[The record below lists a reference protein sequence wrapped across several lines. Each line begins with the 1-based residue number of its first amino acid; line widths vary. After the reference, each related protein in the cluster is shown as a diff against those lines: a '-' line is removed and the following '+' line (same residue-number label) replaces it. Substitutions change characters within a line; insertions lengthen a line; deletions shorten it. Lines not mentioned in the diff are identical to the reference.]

1 MKLSHMIGKLVGVV
15 GSRFLGAALG
25 FASQFVLARLLPV
38 EDVGV
43 VFLAMSAAAF
53 ISLALIGGYAMLA
66 LTQVPRLIELGKPG
80 LLNRFHQSALWDAGV
95 MFLLSIMVVVM
106 AVWAGRLSHGQNLA
120 LIFGLLSAPISGLL
134 RYNSVVAN
142 SVRRFELSYVPDFL
156 VRPVLLLAG
165 LLVPWALGVPFG
177 LVSVLMLFVGIVY
190 VVGFGQAAMLGPKN
204 LLASGI
210 AKPRKR
216 FASAL
221 RGRVLSLTI
230 VSAVALAFADIVTL
244 TAGLILPERDVAI
257 VGVAVRLAA
266 IAGFVLQAGQQF
278 ILPDLT
284 QALVRR
290 DDGLANS
297 LLMKINLTT
306 LAVVAAALLGSIVLG
321 HYVLS
326 FFGPDYIAGA
336 TLLVL
341 FIVGQAVRGLG
352 GMNQHLLSLDGKQL
366 RTAGAC
372 LLALVIFVSLSIL
385 LCRTQGFVGMGYAVI
400 ISETA
405 WQLALAAQA
414 QKLTGRRG
422 DLLWLARNP
431 VS

>member
-15 GSRFLGAALG
+15 GSRFFGAGLG

-95 MFLLSIMVVVM
+95 MFLLSITVV
-106 AVWAGRLSHGQNLA
+106 ALIVWFGGLGYGQNFA
-120 LIFGLLSAPISGLL
+120 LMFGLLSAPVSGLL
-134 RYNSVVAN
+134 RYNSVIAN

-156 VRPVLLLAG
+156 VRPILLLAG

-177 LVSVLMLFVGIVY
+177 VVAVLMLFVGIVY
-190 VVGFGQAAMLGPKN
+190 VVGLGQAAMLGSSN
-204 LLASGI
+204 LLASGV

-244 TAGLILPERDVAI
+244 MAGLILPEHDVAI
-257 VGVAVRLAA
+257 VGVTVRLAA

-290 DDGLANS
+290 DDKLANS

-306 LAVVAAALLGSIVLG
+306 LAVVAAALLGVILLG
-321 HYVLS
+321 RYVLS
-326 FFGPDYIAGA
+326 FFGPDYVAGA
-336 TLLVL
+336 TLLTL
-341 FIVGQAVRGLG
+341 FIVAQAVRGLG
-352 GMNQHLLSLDGKQL
+352 GMNQHLLSLNGKQL

-372 LLALVIFVSLSIL
+372 LLALMIFVCLSIM

-400 ISETA
+400 MSELA

-422 DLLWLARNP
+422 DLLWLAQNP
-431 VS
+431 SK

>member
-15 GSRFLGAALG
+15 GSRFIGAGLG

-53 ISLALIGGYAMLA
+53 VSLALIGGYAMLA
-66 LTQVPRLIELGKPG
+66 LTQVPRLIELGKPR
-80 LLNRFHQSALWDAGV
+80 LLNRFHQSALWDASV
-95 MFLLSIMVVVM
+95 MLLLSIIVVALALWTVNF
-106 AVWAGRLSHGQNLA
+106 SHGQKLA
-120 LIFGLLSAPISGLL
+120 LIFGLISAPVSALL

-142 SVRRFELSYVPDFL
+142 SIRRFGLSYVPDFL
-156 VRPVLLLAG
+156 VRPALLLGG
-165 LLVPWALGVPFG
+165 LLVPWVFG
-177 LVSVLMLFVGIVY
+177 LSFGVTSVLILFVGIVY
-190 VVGFGQAAMLGPKN
+190 VVAAVQNIMLGGQS
-204 LLASGI
+204 LLAAGI
-210 AKPRKR
+210 AKPRRR
-216 FASAL
+216 FAAAL
-221 RGRVLSLTI
+221 RGRVLSLAI

-244 TAGLILPERDVAI
+244 VSGLILPEHDVAI

-290 DDGLANS
+290 DNKLASS

-306 LAVVAAALLGSIVLG
+306 LAVVVAALLGSIILG
-321 HYVLS
+321 RYVLS
-326 FFGPDYIAGA
+326 FFGPDYAAGA

-352 GMNQHLLSLDGKQL
+352 GMNQHLLSLNGKQL

-372 LLALVIFVSLSIL
+372 LLSLAIFFCLSTF
-385 LCRTQGFVGMGYAVI
+385 LCHNMGFVGMGYAVI
-400 ISETA
+400 ASELA

-422 DLLWLARNP
+422 DLLWLAQNP
-431 VS
+431 NL

>member
-1 MKLSHMIGKLVGVV
+1 
-15 GSRFLGAALG
+15 
-25 FASQFVLARLLPV
+25 
-38 EDVGV
+38 
-43 VFLAMSAAAF
+43 
-53 ISLALIGGYAMLA
+53 
-66 LTQVPRLIELGKPG
+66 
-80 LLNRFHQSALWDAGV
+80 
-95 MFLLSIMVVVM
+95 
-106 AVWAGRLSHGQNLA
+106 
-120 LIFGLLSAPISGLL
+120 L

-156 VRPVLLLAG
+156 VRPILLLLG
-165 LLVPWALGVPFG
+165 LLVPWALGLSFG
-177 LVSVLMLFVGIVY
+177 VISVLILFVSIVY
-190 VVGFGQAAMLGPKN
+190 VVAIGQSLMLGAQN
-204 LLASGI
+204 LVAAGI
-210 AKPRKR
+210 AKPRR
-216 FASAL
+216 GFAVAL

-244 TAGLILPERDVAI
+244 VAGLILPEHDVAI

-297 LLMKINLTT
+297 LLMKINMTT
-306 LAVVAAALLGSIVLG
+306 LAVVAAALLGSIFLG
-321 HYVLS
+321 RYVLS
-326 FFGPDYIAGA
+326 FFGPDYVVGA

-352 GMNQHLLSLDGKQL
+352 GMNQHLLSINGKQM

-372 LLALVIFVSLSIL
+372 LLALAIFLCLAIL
-385 LCRTQGFVGMGYAVI
+385 LCRGMGFVGMGYAVI
-400 ISETA
+400 AAEVA

-414 QKLTGRRG
+414 QKLVGRRG
-422 DLLWLARNP
+422 DLLWLAQNP
-431 VS
+431 VT

>member
-1 MKLSHMIGKLVGVV
+1 MIGKLAGVV
-15 GSRFLGAALG
+15 GSRFLGAGLG

-43 VFLAMSAAAF
+43 VFLAMSSAAF

-66 LTQVPRLIELGKPG
+66 LTQVPRLMELGKPK
-80 LLNRFHQSALWDAGV
+80 LLRQFHQSALWDAGV
-95 MFLLSIMVVVM
+95 MLLVTALVVGL
-106 AVWAGRLSHGQNLA
+106 AIWSGHFTHGQKLA
-120 LIFGLLSAPISGLL
+120 LLFGLISAPVSGLL
-134 RYNSVVAN
+134 RYNSVIAN
-142 SVRRFELSYVPDFL
+142 SLRRFELSYVPDFL

-165 LLVPWALGVPFG
+165 LLVPWALGLPFG
-177 LVSVLMLFVGIVY
+177 VVAVLILFVSIVY
-190 VVGFGQAAMLGPKN
+190 VVALGQGVMLGRDN
-204 LLASGI
+204 LLVMGLH
-210 AKPRKR
+210 KPRKR
-216 FASAL
+216 FAAAL
-221 RGRVLSLTI
+221 RGRVVSLTI

-244 TAGLILPERDVAI
+244 VSGLILPEHDVAV
-257 VGVAVRLAA
+257 VGVCVRLAA

-290 DDGLANS
+290 EDRLAHS

-306 LAVVAAALLGSIVLG
+306 LAVIGAALVGALLLGGFVLG
-321 HYVLS
+321 
-326 FFGPDYIAGA
+326 FFGPDYVGGA
-336 TLLVL
+336 QLLVL

-352 GMNQHLLSLDGKQL
+352 GMNQHLLSLDGKQM

-372 LLALVIFVSLSIL
+372 LLALVIFVCLAVLFCKTMGAI
-385 LCRTQGFVGMGYAVI
+385 GMGYAVV
-400 ISETA
+400 ISEIA

-422 DLLWLARNP
+422 DLLWLAHNP
-431 VS
+431 AR

>member
-1 MKLSHMIGKLVGVV
+1 MIGKLAGVV
-15 GSRFLGAALG
+15 GSRFLGAGLG

-43 VFLAMSAAAF
+43 IFLAMSSAAF
-53 ISLALIGGYAMLA
+53 VSLALIGGYAMLA
-66 LTQVPRLIELGKPG
+66 LTQVPRLIELGKPRV
-80 LLNRFHQSALWDAGV
+80 LKSFHQSALWDAGV
-95 MFLLSIMVVVM
+95 MFLLSIIVV
-106 AVWAGRLSHGQNLA
+106 ALTVWAGGLSHGQKLA
-120 LIFGLLSAPISGLL
+120 LIFGLLSAPVSGLL
-134 RYNSVVAN
+134 RYNSVIAN

-156 VRPVLLLAG
+156 VRPALLLAG
-165 LLVPWALGVPFG
+165 LIVPWALGLSFG
-177 LVSVLMLFVGIVY
+177 VISVLILFVSIVY
-190 VVGFGQAAMLGPKN
+190 IVAIGQSFMLGKQN
-204 LLASGI
+204 LLAAGI

-216 FASAL
+216 FAAAL

-230 VSAVALAFADIVTL
+230 VSAVALAFADLVTL
-244 TAGLILPERDVAI
+244 VAGLILPEHDVAI

-306 LAVVAAALLGSIVLG
+306 LAVVAVALLGSIILG
-321 HYVLS
+321 RYVLS
-326 FFGPDYIAGA
+326 FFGPDYVAGA

-352 GMNQHLLSLDGKQL
+352 GMNQHLLSLNGKQM

-372 LLALVIFVSLSIL
+372 LLALTIFICLSVL
-385 LCRTQGFVGMGYAVI
+385 FTRSMGFVGLGYAVI
-400 ISETA
+400 VSELA

-422 DLLWLARNP
+422 DLLWLAQNR
-431 VS
+431 